1 MRRPRLRDDK
11 GAVAVEAAIILPV
24 LCLLVFGIIEFGMLF
39 RANITVS
46 QSARAGARTAVA
58 LPKYTGYQTSAANA
72 VAAQLR
78 NTLGSDEIQYLTIYK
93 ADKVTGRPVGGA
105 GYKTCTTTCY
115 RFTWNPSTNAWVPV
129 AGTAWLPSAQNA
141 CGKTESDTDYLGV
154 YVESRYTWKTGL
166 FNPIFGNTTTIA
178 ERTVMRLEP
187 LGTLD
192 NCLATP

>member
-1 MRRPRLRDDK
+1 MRRPRLRDEK

-58 LPKYTGYQTSAANA
+58 LPRYAGYQTAAANA

-93 ADKVTGRPVGGA
+93 ANKVTGLPASGA
-105 GYKTCTTTCY
+105 GYKTCTTDCY
-115 RFTWNPSTNAWVPV
+115 RFTWNSSTNAWIPV
-129 AGTAWLPSAQNA
+129 TGAAWLPTAQNA

-154 YVESRYTWKTGL
+154 YVEGRYTWKTGL
-166 FNPIFGNTTTIA
+166 FNPIFGNATTIS

-187 LGTLD
+187 LGGTGA
-192 NCLATP
+192 CLAS

>member
-11 GAVAVEAAIILPV
+11 GAVAVEAALNIPV

-58 LPKYTGYQTSAANA
+58 LPRYAGYQTAAANA

-93 ADKVTGRPVGGA
+93 ADKVTGLPTSGT
-105 GYKTCTTTCY
+105 YKTCTTTCY
-115 RFTWNPSTNAWVPV
+115 RFTWNAATSAWVPV
-129 AGTAWLPSAQNA
+129 TGAAWLPTAQNA
-141 CGKTESDTDYLGV
+141 CGKNETDTDYLGV

-166 FNPIFGNTTTIA
+166 FNPIFGSSSTIS

-187 LGTLD
+187 IGGTGA
-192 NCLATP
+192 CLAS